1 MNFKSI
7 IVTSFFLI
15 TTISICIASMHA
27 KQHFDNNYE
36 WSLIWKDDFDEDS
49 LDMNVWGYMK
59 RRSDESRK
67 YHSSNPACYE
77 LRDGKLIIKG
87 IKNPDLSTDTAQYLT
102 GAITTEGK
110 KAFSPPARI
119 EIKAKIGN
127 AQGAWPAFW
136 MLPFKKEKGWPSD
149 GEIDIMEHLN
159 FDNFVYQTVHSEY
172 TTQNRDAK
180 PQRSIKTEIKS
191 HDFNIYRVDI
201 LPDCISFFVNGKETL
216 TYPKI
221 DSLLNRG
228 EFPFFKDWYLMLD
241 MQLGGSWVGCINSNE
256 IPVQMEIDWV
266 KYYTLKEH

>member
-1 MNFKSI
+1 
-7 IVTSFFLI
+7 
-15 TTISICIASMHA
+15 MHA